1 MQRDENQR
9 VSNTDKEAAAG
20 QVSVKIQTEQ
30 IMDDI
35 RKEIEQQGYHE
46 ELLHFREVDLET
58 DIAKQECYDPEYFEN
73 AVANMNVYYKIPTEY
88 NGHSNPVKRLF
99 QKIVVKL
106 ISFYMEPIAEAQ
118 TRYNVE
124 STHAMNQIR
133 LFHLQMESDLEE
145 LNITERSSSY
155 DLIRTIREME
165 NKMTQMQQELDD
177 TKKELHRL
185 QGITENEAAAP
196 SVSGEQKGMDIS

>member
-165 NKMTQMQQELDD
+165 NKMTLMQQELDD

-196 SVSGEQKGMDIS
+196 SAPGEQKGMDIS